1 MSTRTAQSTKTA
13 QTRWVI
19 LASSRPEVDAAEVE
33 QWLGAMN
40 QLPNQSDRVLDADAG
55 RVLAGSVAD
64 ADVTAD
70 VRISADEAQPLAA
83 IPALAGLLDSNCFSA
98 LEALAL
104 NVIASSRQ
112 DDMGPRVKRTLAL
125 TVRAGTPERE
135 IERFERS
142 LAAMPS
148 HIREIRSWSL
158 SRVDRARSGGP
169 WTHVWEQEYADV
181 DGVRVAYLQHPYHWT
196 GVDRWFDPEMPC
208 AIVEPRLAHIF
219 RWADRPIVASGQ

>member
-1 MSTRTAQSTKTA
+1 MTQAT

-19 LASSRPEVDAAEVE
+19 LASSQPESDPGAVDK
-33 QWLGAMN
+33 WLSAVSD
-40 QLPNQSDRVLDADAG
+40 LPNQSKHVLDADAG
-55 RVLAGSVAD
+55 RVLPGSVAE

-70 VRISADEAQPLAA
+70 LRIDTGTVDGRPLDTIPEIAQV
-83 IPALAGLLDSNCFSA
+83 LDSACFSTV
-98 LEALAL
+98 EPLAL
-104 NVIASSRQ
+104 NVIAASRL
-112 DDMGPRVKRTLAL
+112 DDAGPRVKRTLAL
-125 TVRAGTPERE
+125 TVRAGTPEVD

-142 LAAMPS
+142 LAAMPE

-158 SRVDRARSGGP
+158 SRVDRARSSGP

-219 RWADRPIVASGQ
+219 RWVDRPIVASGQ